1 MTTILATFSVSLL
14 FALLLTPGVCWIARK
29 FGIVDQPSN
38 RKVHLKPI
46 PRMGGVAMY
55 LAFLLALVAALL
67 YQSELSQ
74 RLADNSHLQYCI
86 GGASLVF
93 LLGLADD
100 IFCLRP
106 AFKFGVQAFAAVIAY
121 AGGIQILRLDMPWD
135 LHVSLGVLSLP
146 LTVFWFLLVI
156 NAINL
161 IDGLDG
167 LAAGVSLFT
176 SLVLLVLAVMSG
188 KYVVALGLAALAGSC
203 LGFLRYN
210 FNPASIF
217 MGDSGSYF
225 LGYMLASLS
234 ILGAMKS
241 QATVAMLIPLIAL
254 GVPLMDTILAP
265 IRRFMT
271 GKALFQPDKNH
282 IHHRLLQM
290 GLTTRKAVLI
300 MYGATIVLGI
310 LALVAVNARDEKV
323 GLAMFILA
331 VSVILGFRKLGYLE
345 YFAVDKMIG
354 YFNDVTDVMGFK
366 KDRRTFLSRQI
377 AINDALTLDDM
388 WLRIIDALEL
398 LKFDKAE
405 MCFNGNCSAFHE
417 NGNYSWCGR
426 QICHDVEDVEF
437 RVLHLDLPLVNDKQ
451 SYGTLHLYK
460 DLMHDP
466 ISHYTI
472 RRIEHLRR
480 TIVRKLKAFQ
490 EQAPTKILGSE
501 QSGQRKI
508 LGLKF

>member
-1 MTTILATFSVSLL
+1 MTTILATFTVSLL

-29 FGIVDQPSN
+29 FGIVDQPSA

-55 LAFLLALVAALL
+55 LAFLLSLVAGIF
-67 YQSELSQ
+67 YRTDLSQ
-74 RLADNSHLQYCI
+74 QLAASSCLQYCI
-86 GGASLVF
+86 GGATLVF
-93 LLGLADD
+93 LMGLADD

-106 AFKFGVQAFAAVIAY
+106 AVKFAVQAFAGLVAY
-121 AGGIQILRLDMPWD
+121 AGGIQILQLDLPWGPN
-135 LHVSLGVLSLP
+135 VALGWLSLP
-146 LTVFWFLLVI
+146 LTVFWFMLVI

-167 LAAGVSLFT
+167 LAAGVSLFA
-176 SLVLLVLAVMSG
+176 SLVLLGLAVMSG
-188 KYVVALGLAALAGSC
+188 KYVIALGLAALAGTC

-234 ILGAMKS
+234 ILGSMKS
-241 QATVAMLIPLIAL
+241 QATVAMLIPVIAL
-254 GVPLMDTILAP
+254 GVPLLDAILAP
-265 IRRFMT
+265 IRRFIN
-271 GKALFQPDKNH
+271 GRALFQPDKSH

-300 MYGATIVLGI
+300 MYGATIVLG
-310 LALVAVNARDEKV
+310 LFALVAVNARDEKV

-354 YFNDVTDVMGFK
+354 YFHDVTDVMGFK
-366 KDRRTFLSRQI
+366 KDRRTFLSHQI
-377 AINDALTLDDM
+377 AINDARNPDEM
-388 WLRIIDALEL
+388 WLRIVDALEL
-398 LKFDKAE
+398 LRFDKAE

-426 QICHDVEDVEF
+426 QICHDRAKAQF
-437 RVLHLDLPLVNDKQ
+437 RVMRLDLPLVNDRE

-460 DLMHDP
+460 DLMLDP

-480 TIVRKLKAFQ
+480 SIVRKLKVFQ
-490 EQAPTKILGSE
+490 QEAKERGREGVRVGGSE
-501 QSGQRKI
+501 VVIGR
-508 LGLKF
+508 